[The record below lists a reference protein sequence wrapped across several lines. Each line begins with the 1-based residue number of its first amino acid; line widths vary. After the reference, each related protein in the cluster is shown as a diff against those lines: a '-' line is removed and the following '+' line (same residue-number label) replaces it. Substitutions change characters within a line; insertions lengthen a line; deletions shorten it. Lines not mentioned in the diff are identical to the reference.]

1 MDAHYKACL
10 YAGIDISGIN
20 GEVMPGQWEFQVG
33 PAVGVSAGDQLWVAR
48 YILEV
53 ELPPPAGCVQFFFGR
68 GMASVVSVCFADETC
83 SSFPVIGRESPRSP
97 VWSSPSTPSQFR

>member
-33 PAVGVSAGDQLWVAR
+33 PVVGISAGDQLWVAR

-53 ELPPPAGCVQFFFGR
+53 ELSA
-68 GMASVVSVCFADETC
+68 CFRLLLLL
-83 SSFPVIGRESPRSP
+83 SR
-97 VWSSPSTPSQFR
+97 

>member
-53 ELPPPAGCVQFFFGR
+53 EAAAYRLCLCVHFFFRGDMACCGR
-68 GMASVVSVCFADETC
+68 VSVFC
-83 SSFPVIGRESPRSP
+83 
-97 VWSSPSTPSQFR
+97 